1 MPDPIV
7 DAYADCI
14 HIRCRNCRAAP
25 DAYCLNPITD
35 QFRGTPCVARIHDAE
50 SENNR

>member
-1 MPDPIV
+1 MPDPIP

-14 HIRCRNCRAAP
+14 HLPCPRCLAAA
-25 DAYCLNPITD
+25 DDYCLNPIN
-35 QFRGTPCVARIHDAE
+35 QKFSAVPCVARIHE